1 MSSTNRDSN
10 LINPQA
16 QELTRRE
23 FIHAL
28 ALGITAV
35 TGFTVF
41 GEPVIGGPSWSTDS
55 NPIFNT
61 GLTDLIVK
69 LAAFDAYLCKLANN
83 PGSVDAEALYQRY
96 GEASQAA
103 FRLDQLLIS
112 VEFEQTILGPLAGGI
127 ERYHVALEIE
137 PDEAIVPAEPE
148 PVKAT
153 LSREEWA
160 KVLDDMEAVLVDM
173 RAKHLS

>member
-1 MSSTNRDSN
+1 MQANNNSNQST
-10 LINPQA
+10 PQA

-23 FIHAL
+23 FIHGL
-28 ALGITAV
+28 ALGIAAV
-35 TGFTVF
+35 TGYTVF
-41 GEPVIGGPSWSTDS
+41 GEPVIGGPSWPTDS
-55 NPIFNT
+55 NPLFNT
-61 GLTDLIVK
+61 GLTDLIIK
-69 LAAFDAYLCKLANN
+69 LAAFDAYLCKLARN

-96 GEASQAA
+96 GEASEAA
-103 FRLDQLLIS
+103 FELDRLLIS

-127 ERYHVALEIE
+127 ERSHAALAIE